1 MKRQAM
7 NRALRRRNTQA
18 RDMMVGAGAGINA
31 NPTTINASLLNTL
44 GSAWLRRRRIPT
56 VLTTIR

>member
-1 MKRQAM
+1 
-7 NRALRRRNTQA
+7 LRRRNTQA